1 MSFQNMANGADC
13 STGANPMSQLMKQ
26 FTQDKS
32 LQRDRFES
40 PQAGPSGQS
49 MRTGR
54 QHAGPAD
61 QRMLDEFFNQQ
72 ESSAGPRAAQRGPAF
87 QFSDL
92 HKELD
97 NIQMGPSPHQQGGW
111 ASEFNTM
118 PGGPKLWELN
128 SDEAAAMEQSF
139 QAGMLNREGPPSEW
153 REEFMNNPALSHV
166 GNEQYNEQFEQA
178 FQQHF
183 DWQNEFNL
191 QQDKGK
197 GVGQNATWE
206 QEFAAYDSK
215 PELTDEERIAKEIEE
230 ASAAEDTKYF
240 ENFESIWQNIKDTS
254 LGPEGFDNDWEDEF
268 ANYNHDGADTLKP
281 DLGEYVFEIEN
292 PFMNHPDPMS
302 EGLRL
307 LEQGGSLS
315 ETALAFEAAV
325 QKSPLDSQAWMHLGN
340 TQAQN
345 EKEEPAIRA
354 LEKAVEVDEGNLSA
368 LMSLAVS
375 YTNESYDH
383 AAYQTLE
390 RWILQRYPDTVPPM
404 AEPTETPFDLHGRV
418 TDMFLAAARAAPAD
432 NMDADVQVGLG
443 VLFYGSNEFE
453 KAVDCFVSALKGRP
467 GDYLLW
473 NRLGATLA
481 NSGRSEDAIDAYHKA
496 LELRPSFVR
505 ARYNLGVSCINIGCY
520 QEAAEHLLG
529 ALSMHKRS
537 IEDAEEGVNVSSN
550 LWETLR
556 KTFIMM
562 DRRDLADKAMV
573 GTDINQ
579 FRDQFEF

>member
-1 MSFQNMANGADC
+1 MVNGADC
-13 STGANPMSQLMKQ
+13 SSGANPMSQLMKQ

-40 PQAGPSGQS
+40 PQAGSSAQS
-49 MRTGR
+49 MRTAR
-54 QHAGPAD
+54 QQVGPPD
-61 QRMLDEFFNQQ
+61 QRMLDEFFSQQ
-72 ESSAGPRAAQRGPAF
+72 ESSAGPRGAHAGPAF

-97 NIQMGPSPHQQGGW
+97 NMQMGPMPHQQGGW

-118 PGGPKLWELN
+118 GSGPKLWELN
-128 SDEAAAMEQSF
+128 PEEAAAMEESF
-139 QAGMLNREGPPSEW
+139 KAGMLNRENGPSAW
-153 REEFMNNPALSHV
+153 REEFMNNPALSHLDMD
-166 GNEQYNEQFEQA
+166 QYSAQFEQA
-178 FQQHF
+178 FQKHF
-183 DWQNEFNL
+183 DWANEFTLN
-191 QQDKGK
+191 QDKGK
-197 GVGQNATWE
+197 GVNVHDNATWE

-215 PELTDEERIAKEIEE
+215 PELTDEERIAKEIDE
-230 ASAAEDTKYF
+230 AAAAEDTKYF
-240 ENFESIWQNIKDTS
+240 ENFESIWQNIKDGSTV
-254 LGPEGFDNDWEDEF
+254 GPEGFDNDWEDEF
-268 ANYNHDGADTLKP
+268 ANFNNGADVLKP
-281 DLGEYVFEIEN
+281 DLGEYIFEIEN
-292 PFMNHPDPMS
+292 PFMSHPDPIS

-315 ETALAFEAAV
+315 EAALAFEAAV
-325 QKSPLDSQAWMHLGN
+325 QKAPLDSQAWMHLGN

-383 AAYQTLE
+383 AAYQSLE
-390 RWILQRYPDTVPPM
+390 RWILQKYPALVPP
-404 AEPTETPFDLHGRV
+404 EPSENPFDLHGRV
-418 TDMFLAAARAAPAD
+418 TEMFLAAARAAPED
-432 NMDADVQVGLG
+432 TMDADVQVGLG
-443 VLFYGSNEFE
+443 VLFYGSSEYE

-537 IEDAEEGVNVSSN
+537 VEDAEEGVNVSSN

-556 KTFIMM
+556 KTFLMM
-562 DRRDLADKAMV
+562 DRRDLADRAVV
-573 GTDINQ
+573 GADINQ

>member
-1 MSFQNMANGADC
+1 
-13 STGANPMSQLMKQ
+13 
-26 FTQDKS
+26 
-32 LQRDRFES
+32 
-40 PQAGPSGQS
+40 
-49 MRTGR
+49 MRTAR
-54 QHAGPAD
+54 QHVGPAD

-97 NIQMGPSPHQQGGW
+97 NIQMGPHHQGGW
-111 ASEFNTM
+111 ASEFNAM

-139 QAGMLNREGPPSEW
+139 QAGMLNHEGPPCKLECLDTVPRVIIWSRKLILSFCLLKAEW
-153 REEFMNNPALSHV
+153 REEFMNNPALSHI
-166 GNEQYNEQFEQA
+166 GNDQYSEQFEEA
-178 FQQHF
+178 FQKHF

-197 GVGQNATWE
+197 GVSDNATWE

-268 ANYNHDGADTLKP
+268 ANFQHDGTDALKP

-315 ETALAFEAAV
+315 EAALAFEAAV
-325 QKSPLDSQAWMHLGN
+325 QKSPLDSQAWMQLGN

-390 RWILQRYPDTVPPM
+390 RWILQRYPDIVPPM
-404 AEPTETPFDLHGRV
+404 AEPSENPFDLHGRV

-467 GDYLLW
+467 G
-473 NRLGATLA
+473 
-481 NSGRSEDAIDAYHKA
+481 
-496 LELRPSFVR
+496 
-505 ARYNLGVSCINIGCY
+505 VS
-520 QEAAEHLLG
+520 
-529 ALSMHKRS
+529 
-537 IEDAEEGVNVSSN
+537 
-550 LWETLR
+550 
-556 KTFIMM
+556 IM
-562 DRRDLADKAMV
+562 
-573 GTDINQ
+573 IS
-579 FRDQFEF
+579 

>member
-1 MSFQNMANGADC
+1 MANGADC
-13 STGANPMSQLMKQ
+13 SSGANPMSQLMKQ

-32 LQRDRFES
+32 LQRDRFEG

-49 MRTGR
+49 MRTAR
-54 QHAGPAD
+54 QQAGPAD
-61 QRMLDEFFNQQ
+61 QRMLDEFFHQQ
-72 ESSAGPRAAQRGPAF
+72 EASAGPRAARAGPAPF

-97 NIQMGPSPHQQGGW
+97 NIQMGPHHMPQQGGW
-111 ASEFNTM
+111 AAEFETM
-118 PGGPKLWELN
+118 PNGPKLWELN
-128 SDEAAAMEQSF
+128 PEEANAMEKSF
-139 QAGMLNREGPPSEW
+139 QHSRLNHEHPPSEW
-153 REEFMNNPALSHV
+153 REEFMTNPAMSQV
-166 GNEQYNEQFEQA
+166 DGKQYSEQFEQA
-178 FQQHF
+178 FQKHF
-183 DWQNEFNL
+183 DWANEFSL
-191 QQDKGK
+191 QHDKGK
-197 GVGQNATWE
+197 GVNVQNNGTWE
-206 QEFAAYDSK
+206 QEFAAYEGK
-215 PELTDEERIAKEIEE
+215 PELTDEERIAKEIDE

-240 ENFESIWQNIKDTS
+240 ENFESIWQNIQDGS
-254 LGPEGFDNDWEDEF
+254 GPEGLENDWEDEF
-268 ANYNHDGADTLKP
+268 ADFNNNGDVLKP

-292 PFMNHPDPMS
+292 PFLNHPDPMS

-307 LEQGGSLS
+307 MEQGGSLS
-315 ETALAFEAAV
+315 DTALAFEAAV
-325 QKSPLDSQAWMHLGN
+325 QKSPHDSQAWMHLGN

-354 LEKAVEVDEGNLSA
+354 LERAVEVDESNLSA

-383 AAYQTLE
+383 AAYSTLE
-390 RWILQRYPDTVPPM
+390 RWITQKYPDLIHPM
-404 AEPTETPFDLHGRV
+404 PQSDNPFDLHGRV
-418 TDMFLAAARAAPAD
+418 TDMFLSAARAAPED
-432 NMDADVQVGLG
+432 SMDADVQVGLG
-443 VLFYGSNEFE
+443 VLFYGSSEFE

-481 NSGRSEDAIDAYHKA
+481 NSGRSEDAIDAYHRA

-537 IEDAEEGVNVSSN
+537 VEDAEEGVNVSSN

-556 KTFIMM
+556 KTFLMM
-562 DRRDLADKAMV
+562 DRRDLADKAVV
-573 GTDINQ
+573 GADINQ